1 MSIDIAAEKTAW
13 KALEPYAQLVMWL
26 MPHSDAVRVFDSQGW
41 LRWSNRSTTGTDLAA
56 TVQSLQAEARDGVA
70 ISGRTLQLDGDTRPV
85 YLWWLRDDQGRFV
98 ATVAISVRDAAPAEH
113 ASFAHADTLVHPAME
128 CLRRE
133 LAARAALLNLHHSL
147 SARDRDVAMLLE
159 VADRS
164 LQEAGD
170 ASADELKILLQ
181 NASAHFGAVLATL
194 IVPDRNIAMMRPG
207 AAGEAPDAAL
217 VSRMHHQLLQLMQ
230 QRREP
235 IPINRIVSRGE
246 LVPFRIL
253 CSPVRH
259 SSGRVIGLLAL
270 FRELGSGE
278 FADRD
283 AAMLE
288 LVARKAAAS
297 IESTYDTLTG
307 LLTQPVLER
316 RARAAVAEPAEP
328 RGWSMLHVDCDAL
341 HRINEQHG
349 MPAGDEALA
358 RVGEFL
364 RRRLPP
370 DGLAARIG
378 GDRFALLLPMKHDE
392 ASGMAE
398 VLRRGI
404 EQLGIVHGGAR
415 LAMTV
420 TIGVAQLEQGPD
432 PVGQSLALAEAA
444 CRSGKDRGRNR
455 VEVDRYADFNII
467 RRVTD
472 ITSAEDFREAVAAG
486 RLRLE
491 AQPLLPAA
499 PVAGGPVQF
508 EILLRMIDGRGEPVG
523 PERFLATLR
532 RYRLM
537 PMLDRWVVEE
547 ALARLAPV
555 AAVLARHRATVSI
568 NVSGQSLAD
577 DGFADFLSQ
586 TIAASGVPAA
596 ALRFEFAEGDAVA
609 HVARAEVLMRR
620 LRQLGCGVALDD
632 FGTGLS
638 SLAYLRALP
647 VTQLKVDGSFVRDI
661 LVDARAE
668 SMVKAVAQLARTLAI
683 STVAEGVETDAIRE
697 RLAELGIDHAQGF
710 AVARPVPLEQML
722 DEMAR
727 REPVA
732 VPAPTVAA
740 PVVAPVP
747 APAVVA
753 PAAVAPVVP
762 APPVAPAPVVAPAPP
777 PRRVHSPAAVA
788 RPVVAPPSPAPV
800 QSVVELPV
808 LQPVRN
814 TRRLDRAALSPSG
827 QLSFDQQQQ
836 LGAQFRRIKRPII
849 ATALGRGGTP
859 VRHGNVVMIASAVPG
874 EGKSFT
880 SLNLALSIARE
891 KDLQVVLIDADVAKR
906 QLSEM
911 LGVKAEQGLMDV
923 LSEEFLA
930 LEDVVIRSEV
940 PSLSVIPAGRLSDH
954 ATELLSSERMQRI
967 VDDLA
972 TRVPNRIVIVDS
984 PPVLLTTEARA
995 LAEIAGQIIL
1005 VVRAGM
1011 TEQHVVKDAIA
1022 QLQGRTQISLVLNQ
1036 STSLPAQGYY
1046 YGYGEQHGQPAA

>member
-1 MSIDIAAEKTAW
+1 MSIDIAAEKNAW

-41 LRWSNRSTTGTDLAA
+41 LRWSNRSTTGPDLPAA
-56 TVQSLQAEARDGVA
+56 VQALQAEAADGVA
-70 ISGRTLQLDGDTRPV
+70 IAGRTLQLEGDAPPT
-85 YLWWLRDDQGRFV
+85 YLWWLRDDQGLFL
-98 ATVAISVRDAAPAEH
+98 ATVAISVRDAAPGEN

-133 LAARAALLNLHHSL
+133 LSARAALLNLHHSL

-181 NASAHFGAVLATL
+181 NASTHFGAVLATL

-207 AAGEAPDAAL
+207 TAGEAPDAAL
-217 VSRMHHQLLQLMQ
+217 VSRMHHQLLQLVQ

-235 IPINRIVSRGE
+235 LPINRIVSRGE
-246 LVPFRIL
+246 VVPFRIL

-328 RGWSMLHVDCDAL
+328 RDWSMLHVDCDAL

-349 MPAGDEALA
+349 MPAGDEVLA
-358 RVGEFL
+358 KLGEFL

-378 GDRFALLLPMKHDE
+378 GDRFAMLLPMKHDE

-398 VLRRGI
+398 VLRRGV

-415 LAMTV
+415 LAVTV

-444 CRSGKDRGRNR
+444 CRAGKDRGRNR
-455 VEVDRYADFNII
+455 VEVDRYADLHII

-472 ITSAEDFREAVAAG
+472 ITSADDFREAVAAG

-491 AQPLLPAA
+491 AQPLLAA
-499 PVAGGPVQF
+499 VPVAGAAVQF

-547 ALARLAPV
+547 TLARLAPS
-555 AAVLARHRATVSI
+555 AGLLARHRATVSI

-577 DGFADFLSQ
+577 EGFGEFLSQ
-586 TIAASGVPAA
+586 AVAASGVPAA

-609 HVARAEVLMRR
+609 NVARAELLMRR
-620 LRQLGCGVALDD
+620 LRQIGCGVALDD

-638 SLAYLRALP
+638 SLAYLSALP
-647 VTQLKVDGSFVRDI
+647 VTQLKIDGSFVRDVT
-661 LVDARAE
+661 VDARAE
-668 SMVKAVAQLARTLAI
+668 SMVRAVAQLARTLGI
-683 STVAEGVETDAIRE
+683 STVGESVETEAIRE
-697 RLAELGIDHAQGF
+697 RLAELGVDYVQGF
-710 AVARPVPLEQML
+710 AVAHPVPLEQAL
-722 DEMAR
+722 AELAQ
-727 REPVA
+727 REPVL
-732 VPAPTVAA
+732 AA
-740 PVVAPVP
+740 PPAAAATAVDPAAVVAPVP
-747 APAVVA
+747 AAL
-753 PAAVAPVVP
+753 
-762 APPVAPAPVVAPAPP
+762 APAPVASPLSAP
-777 PRRVHSPAAVA
+777 
-788 RPVVAPPSPAPV
+788 RPVAVDVAAAAPD
-800 QSVVELPV
+800 LPV
-808 LQPVRN
+808 LQPARN

-849 ATALGRGGTP
+849 ATALGRGDAP

-911 LGVKAEQGLMDV
+911 LGVKAERGLMDV
-923 LSEEFLA
+923 LGEDFLE
-930 LEDVVIRSEV
+930 LEDVVIRTEV
-940 PSLSVIPAGRLSDH
+940 PSLSVIPAGRLSDQ
-954 ATELLSSERMQRI
+954 ATELLSSVRMQKV

-972 TRVPNRIVIVDS
+972 SRVPNRIVIMDS

-995 LAEIAGQIIL
+995 LAEIAGQILL
-1005 VVRAGM
+1005 VVRAGI
-1011 TEQHVVKDAIA
+1011 TEQHVVKDAIS